1 MAQGVCEICLS
12 EGFMNKHHI
21 IGRASIKRLKTGEH
35 GSDLD
40 LMNNPRNLMTLC
52 VPCHELTLS
61 HVYHRWADSQER
73 KGEPI
78 EDPKDRRKRVV
89 KNRNWKRWAKAKK
102 LASGESFLCS
112 AINVTGR
119 GCRNRVEKEGEFCG
133 VWSHRLQRPKPEE

>member
-1 MAQGVCEICLS
+1 MARGVCEICLF

-78 EDPKDRRKRVV
+78 EDPKERRKR
-89 KNRNWKRWAKAKK
+89 NRMARAKK
-102 LASGESFLCS
+102 LAEGGFRCS
-112 AINVTGR
+112 AINVSGR
-119 GCRNRVEKEGEFCG
+119 KRRCWNLVEKEGDFCG
-133 VWSHRLQRPKPEE
+133 VRSHRLQAPKPEE

>member
-1 MAQGVCEICLS
+1 
-12 EGFMNKHHI
+12 MNKHHI

-61 HVYHRWADSQER
+61 HVYHRWALSQER

-78 EDPKDRRKRVV
+78 EDPKERRKRNAMNRRRKRV
-89 KNRNWKRWAKAKK
+89 AKAKK
-102 LASGESFLCS
+102 VASGEIILCS
-112 AINVTGR
+112 GINVSGR
-119 GCRNRVEKEGEFCG
+119 GCWNSVEKEGEFCG
-133 VWSHRLQRPKPEE
+133 VRSHRLQAPKPEE

>member
-12 EGFMNKHHI
+12 EGVTQEHHI

-35 GSDLD
+35 GCDLD

-61 HVYHRWADSQER
+61 HVYHRWALYQER

-78 EDPKDRRKRVV
+78 EDPKERRKR
-89 KNRNWKRWAKAKK
+89 NRMARAKK
-102 LASGESFLCS
+102 LAEGGFHCS
-112 AINVTGR
+112 AINVSGR
-119 GCRNRVEKEGEFCG
+119 KRRCWNLVEKEGDFCG
-133 VWSHRLQRPKPEE
+133 VRSHRLQAPKPEE